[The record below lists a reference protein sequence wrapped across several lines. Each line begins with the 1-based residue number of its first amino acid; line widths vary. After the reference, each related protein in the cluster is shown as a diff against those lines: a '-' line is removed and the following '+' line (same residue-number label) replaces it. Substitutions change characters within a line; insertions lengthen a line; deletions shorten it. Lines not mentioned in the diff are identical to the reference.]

1 MKIKKLNIE
10 SNPNVK
16 NGNIKL
22 KRENIEMSRKN
33 YKIEQCFGIDLKRLD
48 HTSDL
53 KVSFR

>member
-22 KRENIEMSRKN
+22 KRENIEMSRKK
-33 YKIEQCFGIDLKRLD
+33 YRIEQCFWYRLKETRS
-48 HTSDL
+48 HH
-53 KVSFR
+53 